1 MFCGFI
7 LGAIGIYQLLGNPT
21 GTSAEYPLYAV
32 GLILLTISILL
43 VPFTIIKFFSLG
55 SSRQATVLGPLA
67 AKHARMILVV
77 FILLWVALLL
87 IGYFL
92 LGKGM
97 LATLILPALAIL
109 GVLLPIS
116 AYLIV
121 AWQKVGPLE
130 TSRSWGA
137 LSAGLTFS
145 PLLGIGLEFG
155 FLVLVFAF
163 IMVIILQDSSL
174 LSNLEITATRLA
186 SGQDNPEIIN
196 NILVSFLSR
205 PVNRFMI
212 YSIIAGLIPII
223 EEIAKQIPIWLL
235 AWRKLSPRAGLMIG
249 ALGGA
254 GFALTESLMT
264 ISTLSGTTQWL
275 YQILGRSGAGLM
287 HICTGAIGGWG
298 LASAMQGKNY
308 IKAVLAYLVTIIIHG
323 LWNATAIWDGISQ
336 LIASS
341 SHDSLFPVAILSGL
355 FIIMLVFLLNIQ
367 KLIKD

>member
-1 MFCGFI
+1 MLCGFTI
-7 LGAIGIYQLLGNPT
+7 GAIGIYQLLGNPT
-21 GTSAEYPLYAV
+21 GTPAGYPLYAV
-32 GLILLTISILL
+32 GLILLTISLLL
-43 VPFTIIKFFSLG
+43 VPFTVIKFFSLG
-55 SSRQATVLGPLA
+55 SSRQAIVWGSLT
-67 AKHARMILVV
+67 AKRARMILAGI
-77 FILLWVALLL
+77 ILLWAALLL

-92 LGKGM
+92 IGKGM
-97 LATLILPALAIL
+97 FATLILPALAIL

-116 AYLIV
+116 AFLIV
-121 AWQKVGPLE
+121 AWQKAGPLE

-155 FLVLVFAF
+155 FMVLVFAF

-205 PVNRFMI
+205 PVNRFML
-212 YSIIAGLIPII
+212 YSIIAGLVPIV
-223 EEIAKQIPIWLL
+223 EEIAKQIPVWLL
-235 AWRKLSPRAGLMIG
+235 AWRKLSPRAGLMVG

-254 GFALTESLMT
+254 GFAITESLMT
-264 ISTLSGTTQWL
+264 ISAISGTEQWL

-298 LASAMQGKNY
+298 LASAMQGKSY
-308 IKAVLAYLVTIIIHG
+308 IKAVLAYLVSVIIHG
-323 LWNATAIWDGISQ
+323 LWNATATWDGLSQ
-336 LIASS
+336 LIDSS
-341 SHDSLFPVAILSGL
+341 SHDSLFPLAVLSGL
-355 FIIMLVFLLNIQ
+355 FIILLVFLLNIR